1 MLTKKQNYKKYSSIK
16 EYILSID
23 PSFKLSDEI
32 QDVILRLNSEIDSS
46 YSKNS
51 YATLFYFLASHFSSK
66 IITELGVLGCY
77 SIIPLA
83 FGSQKNNQTFPINGY
98 DLFEDYSYKSFS
110 HKDALQ
116 RIDSFG
122 LKDSIFLKKFDVYS
136 EGFIEEIIQTSDLTH
151 IDLSHDGKMF
161 ERILSSEIKNDGII
175 IMEGGSVER
184 DNVEW
189 MQAYSATKI
198 SPVLEKYSTIRND
211 LLISV
216 IEEMPSVTVI
226 QSIKK

>member
-1 MLTKKQNYKKYSSIK
+1 MLTKKQNYRKYSSIS

-23 PSFKLSDEI
+23 PGFKLSDEI

-51 YATLFYFLASHFSSK
+51 YAVLFYFLASYFSPK

-83 FGSQKNNQTFPINGY
+83 FGSQNNNQTFSINGY

-110 HKDALQ
+110 YKDALQ
-116 RIDSFG
+116 RIDSFS
-122 LKDSIFLKKFDVYS
+122 LKDSIFLEKFDVYS

-161 ERILSSEIKNDGII
+161 ERILTSKIKDDGII

-198 SPVLEKYSTIRND
+198 SPVLEKYSTIRDD